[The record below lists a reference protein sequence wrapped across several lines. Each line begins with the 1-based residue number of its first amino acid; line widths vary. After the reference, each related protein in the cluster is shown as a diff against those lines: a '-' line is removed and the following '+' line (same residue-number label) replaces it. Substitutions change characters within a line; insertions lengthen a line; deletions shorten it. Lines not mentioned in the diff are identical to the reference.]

1 MKQKKKLSILF
12 FSIIFT
18 FILLFPFTSVS
29 QVSAA
34 SSATPAKVTLRSV
47 NASAYNKVT
56 VKWKAASNA
65 TSYKVYYKESKA
77 AKWTKIKTINSSKTS
92 YTHISSTAYPLTPGK
107 TYYYTVR
114 GYNSSSKK
122 SGSYNTTGIKVTI
135 PGKPSK
141 VTVSSVTAT
150 AANKV
155 QIKWNTATDCTE
167 YRIYYKTQNASSW
180 TMIGKV
186 SSSKTSYTHTSST
199 SYPLKA
205 GTTYSYRVR
214 AYNSTSKAFSSYA
227 SKSIVMPGKPG
238 KVTLKSVSSTAPDK
252 VTIKWKA
259 ASNVTAYSIYY
270 KKSGASNWTKIASV
284 SSSKTSY
291 THTSS
296 KSFPLKSGETYAYT
310 VRGYNSTLKLSGSYD
325 TTGLYV
331 TVPIDAD
338 AMAKEVFRLTNI
350 ERAKV
355 GVEPLTYS
363 EEIQEAAMLRA
374 KEIST
379 YFSHTRPDGSS
390 CDTVFDDFN
399 LTFFSGENIAGYG
412 IFSAQSAMNS
422 WMNSQGHKENILYPD
437 HKYMGVG
444 FYQRSD
450 GMCFWVQNFAYENPT
465 LKVTITFDANG
476 GSKTRSYTLPYG
488 DVLYFDTVPTPTRK
502 GYTFIGWAH
511 DGEIVDDVYDGIY
524 CYSSYTFY
532 AQWEKNS

>member
-34 SSATPAKVTLRSV
+34 SSTTPAKVTLRSL

-65 TSYKVYYKESKA
+65 TSYNVYYKESGA
-77 AKWTKIKTINSSKTS
+77 AKWTKIKNISSSKTS
-92 YTHISSTAYPLTPGK
+92 YTHISSAAYPLTPGK

-186 SSSKTSYTHTSST
+186 SSSNTSYTHTSST

-238 KVTLKSVSSTAPDK
+238 KVTLKSVSSATSDK

-259 ASNVTAYSIYY
+259 ASNVTSYSIYY
-270 KKSGASNWTKIASV
+270 KKIGASTWTKITSV

-296 KSFPLKSGETYAYT
+296 KSFPLKSGDTYAYT
-310 VRGYNSTLKLSGSYD
+310 VRGYNSTLKLLGSYD

-331 TVPIDAD
+331 TIPIDAD

-355 GVEPLTYS
+355 GLEPLIYS
-363 EEIQEAAMLRA
+363 EEVQEAAMLRA

-379 YFSHTRPDGSS
+379 FFSHTRPDGSS
-390 CDTVFDDFN
+390 CDTVFNDFK
-399 LTFFSGENIAGYG
+399 LTCFSGENIAAGQT
-412 IFSAQSAMNS
+412 SPKQVMTS

-444 FYQRSD
+444 FYQSSD
-450 GMCFWVQNFAYENPT
+450 GFCFWVQNFAYENPT

-488 DVLYFDTVPTPTRK
+488 DVLYFDTVPAPTRK
-502 GYTFIGWAH
+502 GYTFIGWVDE
-511 DGEIVDDVYDGIY
+511 DGFGDADYAGIR
-524 CYSSYTFY
+524 CYFPHTFY
-532 AQWEKNS
+532 AQWKKNS